1 MRGFAPGWADFA
13 TAIALVLVI
22 EGALYA
28 LFPRGMK
35 RMSESMLAV
44 PEEWLR
50 RVGLAAACLGV
61 LAVWLIRR

>member
-1 MRGFAPGWADFA
+1 MRGLAPGWADLA

-28 LFPRGMK
+28 LFPGGMK
-35 RMSESMLAV
+35 RMAASVQPV

-50 RVGLAAACLGV
+50 RVGVLAACLGV

>member
-1 MRGFAPGWADFA
+1 MRGLAPGWADFA
-13 TAIALVLVI
+13 TAVALVLVI

-28 LFPRGMK
+28 LFPAAMK
-35 RMSESMLAV
+35 RMAAAMLSV

-50 RVGLAAACLGV
+50 RVGLVAACLGV

>member
-1 MRGFAPGWADFA
+1 MRGIAPGWVDLAS
-13 TAIALVLVI
+13 AIGLVLVI

-28 LFPRGMK
+28 LFPAAMK
-35 RMSESMLAV
+35 RMAGAMLAM

-61 LAVWLIRR
+61 LGIWLIRR